1 MRRHR
6 PNFALL
12 IGILVL
18 IIVGSILISSASVV
32 MSKQIS
38 GDPGYY
44 FKQHIVSL
52 LLGFA
57 LMFFAYKVDYNFWKK
72 LSPLAIVTAVILMIL
87 VFVPGIGAA
96 HGTFANRWINIGPI
110 NFAPTEVFKF
120 SLIIYLAAWFEKKGS
135 EIKSFAYSA
144 VPFLFIMAVSAA
156 LIIAQPD
163 MGTLMVV
170 ALVAG
175 VMYFVAGA
183 SVSHILG
190 MIMIAASG
198 IVYLIVTAPYRMKR
212 FMIFLNPSA
221 DQSGAG
227 YQINQALL
235 AIGTGGL
242 FGVGYGQSRQKFNY
256 LPEAAS
262 DSIFAVASEE
272 LGFIGA
278 SLLVLTYLVVAYQG
292 YKVAEKAP
300 DGFSRLIA
308 AGITSW
314 IVIQAM
320 INIGA
325 LLSIIPLTGIP
336 LPFISLGSSSTVML
350 MLASGILLNI
360 STHTQGETRESRSL
374 RRRHWWTYFTG
385 ASRY

>member
-18 IIVGSILISSASVV
+18 VIVGSILISSASVV

-38 GDPGYY
+38 GDAGYY

-57 LMFFAYKVDYNFWKK
+57 LMLFAYKVDYNFWKK
-72 LSPLAIVTAVILMIL
+72 LSPLAITTAVIMMIL

-96 HGTFANRWINIGPI
+96 HGTFANRWINIGPL

-190 MIMIAASG
+190 MIILGASG

-212 FMIFLNPSA
+212 FMIFLDPSA

-278 SLLVLTYLVVAYQG
+278 TLIVLTFLVIAYQG

-300 DGFSRLIA
+300 DGFSRLVA

-360 STHTQGETRESRSL
+360 STHTQGENRESRSL